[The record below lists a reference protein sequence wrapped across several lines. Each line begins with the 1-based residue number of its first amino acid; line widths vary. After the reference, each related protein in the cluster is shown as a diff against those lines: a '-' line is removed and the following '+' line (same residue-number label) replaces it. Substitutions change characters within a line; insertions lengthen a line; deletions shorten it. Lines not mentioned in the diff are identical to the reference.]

1 MNNRKLILHMCEIG
15 LKFTYFF
22 TRIPQLSQHNLSILH
37 WYAVLSC
44 FHVVLSTPVP
54 ISHCLNSW
62 GFLACLATWWGKSS
76 LLPISKSFS
85 YISFFIYHMHLIIT
99 LSNSLKTQI
108 HKGSIDKLGSI
119 QQFCSTVSL
128 SRRIIFFCLY
138 IFYLMPQLYNSLHQ
152 GLAHFFKRIILGYFL
167 FYHYSIR
174 YFKNYIF

>member
-108 HKGSIDKLGSI
+108 HKGSIWNKPHRKPIPGLI
-119 QQFCSTVSL
+119 QELLFICSPSL
-128 SRRIIFFCLY
+128 FFPL
-138 IFYLMPQLYNSLHQ
+138 
-152 GLAHFFKRIILGYFL
+152 FL
-167 FYHYSIR
+167 LV
-174 YFKNYIF
+174 